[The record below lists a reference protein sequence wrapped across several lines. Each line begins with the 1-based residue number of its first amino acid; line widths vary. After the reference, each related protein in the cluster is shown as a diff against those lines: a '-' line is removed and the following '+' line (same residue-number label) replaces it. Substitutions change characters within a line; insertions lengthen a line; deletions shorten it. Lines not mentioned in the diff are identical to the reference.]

1 MNRGRKIAL
10 SEEQIQR
17 AEKAKEKIL
26 ADMISEQEQRL
37 SLHSRSV
44 SVFLIIL
51 NRDLF
56 LLFLNLPVNQEGQ
69 CGAQADNT
77 GNCQDFFPFPNNNRL

>member
-37 SLHSRSV
+37 SPTQFKTAQTGILPRLAWYLALTEHGASSEEALKQIWEDVIRSV
-44 SVFLIIL
+44 GAKK
-51 NRDLF
+51 RD
-56 LLFLNLPVNQEGQ
+56 
-69 CGAQADNT
+69 A
-77 GNCQDFFPFPNNNRL
+77 